1 MGMPVSCY
9 WSLVSL
15 VRYGDRCDGWVGRL
29 RKQFSKFAFVIHDPT
44 IHHEFDAVLNSS
56 FDDLD
61 QFTGEHLLFF
71 ALVRPESADVEG
83 MRDRPYFKVF
93 EAKPWQVKELASP
106 GAIPVSPDPSLSAW
120 AFSKALG
127 ISFDLLPCIVTTD
140 DLLSTEIEVLRSAP
154 DTLVRQLLELGKA
167 ETRRRK
173 TPAVE
178 DEHRLS
184 SREDPVRLTRSLAA
198 TLAVVLGGL
207 HAAVEGRGHGPSG
220 EIYRDAFMASLRE
233 LFGDL
238 QQARLAVKGDDE
250 SLEQFEHLALTVA
263 GVLQSLAAPS
273 PCESRA
279 IEESLGSDLFD
290 HETRIVLRTG
300 LRCLHAIDVPPWRGL
315 DGHRRLDETPYA
327 GRAGLDYSPS
337 LLCFAKAFEK
347 EMNLS
352 VVHWVRQRLGISL
365 PEYFNQVQRGAS
377 AFYSSARVAP
387 PIDFNRGYGGAWK
400 PPSLG
405 QTELV
410 FSECVGS
417 LPEIQGRS
425 PSNEQLKLV
434 FSERLGGAAAEP
446 FDRET
451 CARLMQ
457 SWQTIRSLRNQAAH
471 DSIVT
476 RVECDRVLSEIMRL
490 IDTGVFRA
498 TTGLRARLKGLE
510 E

>member
-9 WSLVSL
+9 STLLGILGSKYSE
-15 VRYGDRCDGWVGRL
+15 REDAEKAIRP
-29 RKQFSKFAFVIHDPT
+29 FSKFAFVIHDPT
-44 IHHEFDAVLNSS
+44 IHHEFDAVLNTS

-61 QFTGEHLLFF
+61 QFTGKHLLFF
-71 ALVRPESADVEG
+71 SLVRPESADIEG
-83 MRDRPYFKVF
+83 LKDRPYFKVF
-93 EAKPWQVKELASP
+93 EANPWQVKKLASP

-127 ISFDLLPCIVTTD
+127 ISFDLLPCIVTSD
-140 DLLSTEIEVLRSAP
+140 DLLSTEIKVVRSDP
-154 DTLVRQLLELGKA
+154 DTLVRQLLDLGKV

-173 TPAVE
+173 TPADK
-178 DEHRLS
+178 DEQRLS

-207 HAAVEGRGHGPSG
+207 HAAVEGRGRGSSG
-220 EIYRDAFMASLRE
+220 ETYCDTFMVSLRE
-233 LFGDL
+233 LLRDL
-238 QQARLAVKGDDE
+238 HRVRVAFKGDDE
-250 SLEQFEHLALTVA
+250 SLERFEHLALTVA

-279 IEESLGSDLFD
+279 LEESLGGDLFD

-300 LRCLHAIDVPPWRGL
+300 LRCLQAIDVPPWRGL
-315 DGHRRLDETPYA
+315 GGHRRLDETPYA
-327 GRAGLDYSPS
+327 SRAGLDYSPS

-365 PEYFNQVQRGAS
+365 PEYFNRVQRGAS
-377 AFYSSARVAP
+377 AFYSSESVAP
-387 PIDFNRGYGGAWK
+387 PIDFNRGYGGVWK

-405 QTELV
+405 QAELV
-410 FSECVGS
+410 FSECVGCR
-417 LPEIQGRS
+417 PEIKGQS

-490 IDTGVFRA
+490 IDTGVFQA
-498 TTGLRARLKGLE
+498 TTGLRERLKGLE

>member
-44 IHHEFDAVLNSS
+44 IHREFDAVLNTS

-61 QFTGEHLLFF
+61 QFTGKHLLFF

-83 MRDRPYFKVF
+83 LRDRPYFKVF
-93 EAKPWQVKELASP
+93 EAKPWQVKELAST
-106 GAIPVSPDPSLSAW
+106 GVIPVSPDPSLSAW
-120 AFSKALG
+120 AFTKALG

-173 TPAVE
+173 TPADE

-184 SREDPVRLTRSLAA
+184 SREDPVRLTKSLAA

-233 LFGDL
+233 LLRDL
-238 QQARLAVKGDDE
+238 HRARLAVKGDDE

-279 IEESLGSDLFD
+279 LEESLGGDLFD

-300 LRCLHAIDVPPWRGL
+300 LRCLHAIDAPPWRGL
-315 DGHRRLDETPYA
+315 GGHRRLGESPDA
-327 GRAGLDYSPS
+327 GLAGLDYSPS

-377 AFYSSARVAP
+377 AIYSSARVR
-387 PIDFNRGYGGAWK
+387 PINFNLDCGGVWK

-405 QTELV
+405 QAELV
-410 FSECVGS
+410 FSECVGCR
-417 LPEIQGRS
+417 PEIKGQS
-425 PSNEQLKLV
+425 PSTEQLKLV
-434 FSERLGGAAAEP
+434 FSDRLGGASAEP

-457 SWQTIRSLRNQAAH
+457 SWQTIRSLRNRAAH
-471 DSIVT
+471 DSMVT
-476 RVECDRVLSEIMRL
+476 RVECDSVLSEIMRL
-490 IDTGVFRA
+490 IDTGVFQA
-498 TTGLRARLKGLE
+498 TTGLRNNLRGDPE
-510 E
+510 